1 MSKTQPRPI
10 HAGLISSLP
19 VDLIRQLEAF
29 VAVAEARSFTRGADT
44 CGTPQPV
51 VSRRIAALEQD
62 LGATL
67 LHRTSRQVELTE
79 VGRTLLPHAADL
91 VARAGHFRE
100 LAATTRAAGLSVGI
114 PPGPDPH
121 ALVAARRAAAG
132 AGVTLTF
139 AAEPAD
145 RRADLVRRA
154 RLDVALLPC
163 PPDQEE
169 TGAELGAATATADL
183 RGRRLHLDQLRRAG
197 GDEGRPRALHL
208 DAEDD
213 VPWVRDPVR
222 RAARAAGL
230 LDGQLLV
237 GTPATEAL
245 TGALEYGDAILCP
258 QAWAAAQR
266 LRWRPLG
273 DVEVRRTYAVA
284 VRPQVPRELV
294 TALLPALA
302 RAAGL
307 VTGPEAEPES
317 DAVTPEDR

>member
-1 MSKTQPRPI
+1 M
-10 HAGLISSLP
+10 
-19 VDLIRQLEAF
+19 DLLRQLEAF

-44 CGTPQPV
+44 CGAPQPV

-100 LAATTRAAGLSVGI
+100 LAAVARAAGLAVGV

-121 ALVAARRAAAG
+121 ALVAARRAAAD

-145 RRADLVRRA
+145 RRAELVRRA

-163 PPDQEE
+163 PPDQED
-169 TGAELGAATATADL
+169 TGAELGAGTAGTAVAAGEL

-197 GDEGRPRALHL
+197 GDSGRPRALHL
-208 DAEDD
+208 SAEDD
-213 VPWVRDPVR
+213 VPWVRDPVH
-222 RAARAAGL
+222 RAARQAGL
-230 LDGQLLV
+230 LDRQLRV
-237 GTPATEAL
+237 GTPDTEAL
-245 TGALEYGDAILCP
+245 TAALEYGDAILCTR
-258 QAWAAAQR
+258 AWAAAHR

-273 DVEVRRTYAVA
+273 DVAVRRSYAVA
-284 VRPQVPRELV
+284 ARPQVSRELV
-294 TALLPALA
+294 GALLPALA
-302 RAAGL
+302 TAAGL
-307 VTGPEAEPES
+307 AGLVDGRE
-317 DAVTPEDR
+317 DAR